1 MAEITLEK
9 LQEQIT
15 NNPELSQIIDTALGD
30 VTPELKQQVFTFL
43 VQCKIKP
50 NDPLFV
56 LMLSCRYFHLL
67 SLDFPKKIENA
78 MERGIV
84 KLNGEV
90 NEKTK
95 AITNDIY
102 SSAVAS
108 TEAEIAKS
116 VNRLLEKQDK
126 PTKKKR
132 WLNSVKSALL
142 VLIPLLTGILITQ
155 KFYEEKQLASL
166 KLENAELLRWAKSN
180 QGQFAKN
187 LLTWNPGLFNGRCE
201 QAVANLGI
209 GYGETIRKNGENVGM
224 REVKNGY
231 CVVWR
236 KPPNF

>member
-78 MERGIV
+78 MDRGLV

-90 NEKTK
+90 NEKIK

-116 VNRLLEKQDK
+116 VNRILEKQSL
-126 PTKKKR
+126 PTRQKR
-132 WLNSVKSALL
+132 WFNYAKYAFL
-142 VLIPLLTGILITQ
+142 VLIPLLSGILITQ
-155 KFYEEKQLASL
+155 RYYEEKQLANL
-166 KLENAELLRWAKSN
+166 ELENAKLLRWAKS
-180 QGQFAKN
+180 QEGQFAKKLMN
-187 LLTWNPGLFNGRCE
+187 WNPGLFNGRCE
-201 QAVANLGI
+201 QSVANLGI
-209 GYGETIRKNGENVGM
+209 GYGEVIRKDGQNVGM
-224 REVKNGY
+224 REIKKGY

-236 KPPNF
+236 RSPQF